1 VKKVLAIRHVEIEG
15 LGSFEPLL
23 RKLSFEVE
31 YVDTPKGMTPSLP
44 VKEYA
49 LVFVLGGYMGVYE
62 VEKYP
67 FLKVGFQVIED
78 ALKAGVPFIGVC
90 LGAQMLAHVLGAKV
104 YPGEKGKE
112 LGWLPVFKTG
122 EHPFFKDWD
131 KELTVFQLHGDTF
144 DLPEGAVRVYSSEKY
159 PNQAFVYE
167 NAIGLQFHVEVDKD
181 LALEW
186 GRFYEEDLRKEGVK
200 PESFGRVSEEELKKL
215 ERSREALIESLVKN

>member
-122 EHPFFKDWD
+122 EHPFFEDWD
-131 KELTVFQLHGDTF
+131 KKLTVFQLHGDTF
-144 DLPEGAVRVYSSEKY
+144 DLPKGAVRVYSSEKY

-167 NAIGLQFHVEVDKD
+167 NAIGLQFHIEVDQE
-181 LALEW
+181 LARLWAETYQVKLEQ
-186 GRFYEEDLRKEGVK
+186 
-200 PESFGRVSEEELKKL
+200 PEIKEEELAKLKSLAQKLLKKL
-215 ERSREALIESLVKN
+215 VKK